1 QIGPHCRQL
10 LAVGQLVGTEFAT
23 VPPATERPF
32 ARRAEIPDP
41 GTLTARRHQV
51 RLAID
56 LERIH
61 DQRPALSR
69 LAATEYENLRALQ
82 VEPECSN
89 EEPGQFVADPSQ
101 RRTRHPDVLSCD
113 AICLIHF
120 ASRFYRYFVMSVTLV
135 TGNETDSYACNNDLG
150 FSFGCLT
157 ASTTLDEF
165 ASGD

>member
-1 QIGPHCRQL
+1 AGS
-10 LAVGQLVGTEFAT
+10 QLVGTEFAT
-23 VPPATERPF
+23 FPTATERPF

-69 LAATEYENLRALQ
+69 LAATEFENLRALQ
-82 VEPECSN
+82 VEPECSIC
-89 EEPGQFVADPSQ
+89 EPGHFVALPRQS
-101 RRTRHPDVLSCD
+101 RTRHPHVLSSV

-120 ASRFYRYFVMSVTLV
+120 ASRFHRYFVMSATLV
-135 TGNETDSYACNNDLG
+135 TGSETDSYACSNDLG

-157 ASTTLDEF
+157 ASTIL
-165 ASGD
+165 